1 MISFEVLVGFLD
13 VLLQV
18 EIWMLCQSLL
28 LRVTICSQKPL
39 LEFFNK
45 RLLIMRAASE
55 IGIDKSIFMFCG
67 DWEKSMLLQI
77 SHLCFSKAL
86 YRKRLQHR
94 ISDLRCCYGK
104 SIGGKKNEHIEQW
117 THIHRIC
124 SSTSQILALKFN
136 KLRFQGVE
144 VQIVP
149 GSHQGPQTRLSRG
162 LSTWSREVK
171 LITKFL
177 GATTRQG

>member
-1 MISFEVLVGFLD
+1 
-13 VLLQV
+13 
-18 EIWMLCQSLL
+18 
-28 LRVTICSQKPL
+28 
-39 LEFFNK
+39 
-45 RLLIMRAASE
+45 MRAASE

-124 SSTSQILALKFN
+124 SCTTQILALKFN

-144 VQIVP
+144 AQIVP

-162 LSTWSREVK
+162 LSTWNREVK
-171 LITKFL
+171 RI
-177 GATTRQG
+177 TRQGWAGKLIFSRWGRGGEGQDQKSTGRGGEGV